1 MQVSVFNVIILNVSW
16 VLRELSYIYVHVCF
30 KWLLLNV
37 ALYSFFGAR
46 SMGTNGASAQVFKR
60 KEKTKINM
68 AARLS
73 WVAFQLPLSS
83 FLFRKSVHQ
92 KTPRN
97 VLKKILLS
105 SCPDEVK
112 LRSQF
117 TVFIAPTSKREDSRD
132 RTQRKSQKSHGALF
146 MVGGFVLS
154 SISD

>member
-1 MQVSVFNVIILNVSW
+1 MQVSVFNVIILSVSW
-16 VLRELSYIYVHVCF
+16 VFRELSYIYVHVCF

-97 VLKKILLS
+97 VLKKYFFRLVLTRLNWGVNSQYLS
-105 SCPDEVK
+105 RRHQREK
-112 LRSQF
+112 
-117 TVFIAPTSKREDSRD
+117 TVVIVRKGSR
-132 RTQRKSQKSHGALF
+132 RIVTVHFLWSEASLW
-146 MVGGFVLS
+146 VP
-154 SISD
+154 